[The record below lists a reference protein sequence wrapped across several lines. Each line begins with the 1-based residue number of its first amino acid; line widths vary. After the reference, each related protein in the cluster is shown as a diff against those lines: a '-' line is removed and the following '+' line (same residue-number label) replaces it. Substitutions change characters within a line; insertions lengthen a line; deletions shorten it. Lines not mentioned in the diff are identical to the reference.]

1 MARVCRRQLGAVLI
15 AAAAGSCVSSTPSG
29 EAGSVRLPAR
39 DVPAPRSLSEAA
51 RDALRRGASR
61 PSFPTPAADDIAGW
75 RLNIATVNAMMDG
88 YVEQMAAN
96 PQVRLQVV
104 HTMGVDV
111 YTVVRVGADD
121 AERERVHLYL
131 HGGAWVYGSGRRVII
146 PAVVS
151 ALHFGGVV
159 HAPDFRLPPDHPAPA
174 ALEDCVAVYRA
185 LLETYAPENILV
197 SGESSGG
204 NIAGG
209 LMHKIKDEG
218 LPKPGALF
226 LNTPVTDLSGES
238 DSLVAN
244 LGLDLVLGAGVGA
257 APEVYLSGGDPNH
270 PYVSPLRGDLAGA
283 FPPTYLRTGTRDLL
297 LSDTV
302 RLHAALR
309 KAGVE
314 ADLYV
319 GEAMPHAGFSILAG
333 AETPEDADA
342 REDTVRWLSRHWGA

>member
-1 MARVCRRQLGAVLI
+1 MVHLRRRQIGAALI
-15 AAAAGSCVSSTPSG
+15 AAAAGSCVRTPPAG
-29 EAGSVRLPAR
+29 EPGAVRLPAR
-39 DVPAPRSLSEAA
+39 EVPPPRSLSEAA
-51 RDALRRGASR
+51 RSALRAGANR
-61 PSFPTPAADDIAGW
+61 PSFSTPAADNIAGW

-88 YVEQMAAN
+88 YIEQMATN
-96 PQVRLQVV
+96 PGIRLQAVR
-104 HTMGVDV
+104 TAGIAV
-111 YTVVRVGADD
+111 YTAVRENARE
-121 AERERVHLYL
+121 AEHARAHLYL

-146 PAVVS
+146 PAVVN

-185 LLETYAPENILV
+185 LLETYAPESILV

-226 LNTPVTDLSGES
+226 LNTPVTDLNGES

-257 APEVYLSGGDPNH
+257 APQVYLGGGDSNH
-270 PYVSPLRGDLAGA
+270 PYVSPLRGDLVAA

-333 AETPEDADA
+333 VETPEDIDA
-342 REDTVRWLSRHWGA
+342 REDTKRWLSRHWGA

>member
-1 MARVCRRQLGAVLI
+1 MIRLRRRQLGAALI
-15 AAAAGSCVSSTPSG
+15 GATAAACARTSPSA
-29 EAGSVRLPAR
+29 EAGAIQLPAR
-39 DVPAPRSLSEAA
+39 EIPPPRSLSEAA
-51 RDALRRGASR
+51 QNALRAGASR
-61 PSFPTPAADDIAGW
+61 PSFPTPAADNIAGW
-75 RLNIATVNAMMDG
+75 RLSVATVNAMMDG
-88 YVEQMAAN
+88 YIEQMAAN
-96 PQVRLQVV
+96 PEIVLRTVPIA
-104 HTMGVDV
+104 GVDV
-111 YTVVRVGADD
+111 YTAMRVNADA
-121 AERERVHLYL
+121 AERERIHLYL

-174 ALEDCVAVYRA
+174 AIEDCVAVYRA
-185 LLETYAPENILV
+185 LLEQHAPQNILV

-204 NIAGG
+204 NIAAG
-209 LMHKIKDEG
+209 LMHKIKDDG

-226 LNTPVTDLSGES
+226 LNTPVTDISGES

-244 LGLDLVLGAGVGA
+244 LGLDLVLGSGVGA
-257 APEVYLSGGDPNH
+257 APQLYLGGGDPNH
-270 PYVSPLRGDLAGA
+270 PYVSPLRGELADA

-314 ADLYV
+314 ADLFV
-319 GEAMPHAGFSILAG
+319 GEAMPHAGFAILAG
-333 AETPEDADA
+333 VETPEDIDA
-342 REDTVRWLSRHWGA
+342 REDTVRWLARHWRA

>member
-1 MARVCRRQLGAVLI
+1 MIRPHRRQFGAALI
-15 AAAAGSCVSSTPSG
+15 AAATGACARTAPGV
-29 EAGSVRLPAR
+29 EAGAVQLPAR
-39 DVPAPRSLSEAA
+39 AVPPPRSLSEAA
-51 RDALRRGASR
+51 QNALRAGASR
-61 PSFPTPAADDIAGW
+61 PSFPTPTADNIAAW
-75 RLNIATVNAMMDG
+75 RVNIATVNAMMDG
-88 YVEQMAAN
+88 YIEQMARN
-96 PQVRLQVV
+96 PEIRLQ
-104 HTMGVDV
+104 TGQTAGVDV
-111 YTVVRVGADD
+111 YSVTRANADE
-121 AERERVHLYL
+121 AEGERIHLYL

-174 ALEDCVAVYRA
+174 AIEDCLAVYRA
-185 LLETYAPENILV
+185 LLQTHAPENILV

-204 NIAGG
+204 NIAAG

-226 LNTPVTDLSGES
+226 LNTPVTDISGAS

-257 APEVYLSGGDPNH
+257 APQVYLGGGDPNH
-270 PYVSPLRGDLAGA
+270 PYVSPLHGDLAGA

-309 KAGVE
+309 KAGVD

-319 GEAMPHAGFSILAG
+319 GEAMPHAGFAILAG
-333 AETPEDADA
+333 AETPEDIDA
-342 REDTVRWLSRHWGA
+342 REDTVRWLARHWRA